1 MKAILVFVGL
11 SLFAAV
17 VAQQEDKS
25 GPNGVIHANSSAK
38 PNSKKKKPCLGLIQ
52 YGPGDRNF

>member
-25 GPNGVIHANSSAK
+25 GPNGVIHANSSA
-38 PNSKKKKPCLGLIQ
+38 NLIQ
-52 YGPGDRNF
+52 RKRSPA